1 MTTESRI
8 ETGALGYQ
16 HPGWEEHY
24 YPEGLPEDWLLDY
37 YSHHFRFVLLKT
49 SEWIAV
55 SEDEVRQWKEDVKES
70 FDFFLSIQSTDID
83 DRLVEQVKM
92 IKTILGEQL
101 RGVVIMQSG
110 VPNSIQSLLALT
122 DVYIDTDTLE
132 SLPDG
137 ARPCWR
143 KGREIHDC
151 VLGFLDREDTKDIRT
166 MRAHIQTFMTVRDPQ
181 LAYLVYEGEPP
192 PSQLMQDAQVI
203 LQLLM

>member
-8 ETGALGYQ
+8 ETGALGYT

-24 YPEGLPEDWLLDY
+24 YPEGLPDDWLLDY
-37 YSHHFRFVLLKT
+37 YGHHFRFVLLKT
-49 SEWIAV
+49 EEWLDA
-55 SEDEVRQWKEDVKES
+55 SEDEVSQWKEDVKES

-83 DRLVEQVKM
+83 DRLVEQIKM

-101 RGVVIMQSG
+101 RGVVFMQSA
-110 VPNSIQSLLALT
+110 VPESIQPLLALT
-122 DVYIDTDTLE
+122 DVYIDTDAPE

-143 KGREIHDC
+143 KGRETPHC
-151 VLGFLDREDTKDIRT
+151 VLGFLSREDTKDIRT

-181 LAYLVYEGEPP
+181 LAYLVYEGDPP